1 MLGGS
6 IMTAYNTTLL
16 IKKIIEKTRS
26 FIIKWEKYDV
36 NTDSNKFSSKYF
48 STINEINSNAGYFMS
63 YYNGRL
69 FLLPDLSGKLYL
81 FMQPDPQYLPFTFVP
96 PGQNDSQ
103 LSELESCIKSTFNP
117 VDIFVNQ
124 LLY

>member
-1 MLGGS
+1 MYVHLYHS
-6 IMTAYNTTLL
+6 PFFPVIFLYTLP
-16 IKKIIEKTRS
+16 I
-26 FIIKWEKYDV
+26 
-36 NTDSNKFSSKYF
+36 
-48 STINEINSNAGYFMS
+48 
-63 YYNGRL
+63 
-69 FLLPDLSGKLYL
+69 SGKLYL

-124 LLY
+124 LLH